1 MRVRKVEYVEPK
13 DYSRESLPDLMREAQ
28 NMQYSI
34 EQCYVDDTL
43 NDIAYWMEDDADL
56 PKNTRKDLE
65 RYRDLY
71 EAMMLITD
79 ELVSRLD

>member
-1 MRVRKVEYVEPK
+1 MRPRKVEYVEPK

-28 NMQYSI
+28 NVQYSI
-34 EQCYVDDTL
+34 EQCYVDETL